1 MSLFTL
7 RDPADKIVALALSL
21 MAAVGIVTV
30 ICVTTY
36 FLMEL
41 AMLRY
46 MVRAG
51 VDPVAA
57 RCVIE
62 ADKVSECFE
71 IAKRNAK

>member
-7 RDPADKIVALALSL
+7 RDPVDKLVALALSL

-30 ICVTTY
+30 ICVTAY
-36 FLMEL
+36 FLLEL
-41 AMLRY
+41 YTLRH

-51 VDPVAA
+51 ADPVAA
-57 RCVIE
+57 RCAIE
-62 ADKVSECFE
+62 ADKFSECFD